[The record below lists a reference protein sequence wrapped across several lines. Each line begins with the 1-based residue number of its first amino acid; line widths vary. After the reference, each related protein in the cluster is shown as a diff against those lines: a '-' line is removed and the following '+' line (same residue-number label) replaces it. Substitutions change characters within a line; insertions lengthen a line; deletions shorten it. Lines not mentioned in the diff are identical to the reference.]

1 MIAAFSLALA
11 LWSAPAPALSPGD
24 IESQIDAGKFADA
37 AAAIEATELTPL
49 ARATLE
55 GRLAL
60 AQGKPARAA
69 TKFAEA
75 VRLAP
80 EHPPL
85 RLLWAHALLQANRP
99 GEVVAALEPLDATDS
114 AVAVLLAAAADAAD
128 DPAAAYDVLQA
139 AARAHDD
146 EIDLR
151 RQLVLLC
158 AREGLLAATQS
169 WIETL
174 TPEALGRDLT
184 LVVLQEIRSDAHAL
198 PLARMLA
205 GAFPDDPDVHAQLGW
220 VASAAGATTEAARAF
235 ERAVRLGAD
244 ESYAAAEHARAAGR
258 HRDALRMNAQV
269 ADDAVRQT
277 QRFDI
282 VFESGALAQAIVAGE
297 ALEAAGRLDPRRRYN
312 LAYAHYALQQYG
324 EASALARAL
333 NDTDQASRGRRLLQA
348 MGR

>member
-11 LWSAPAPALSPGD
+11 LWSAPAPTLSPRD
-24 IESQIDAGKFADA
+24 IEAQIDAGQLEEA
-37 AAAIEATELTPL
+37 AAALEATDLAPL

-60 AQGKPARAA
+60 ANGKPKRAA
-69 TKFAEA
+69 DRFERA
-75 VRLAP
+75 VELAP

-85 RLLWAHALLQANRP
+85 RLLWAHALLQSNEPDAVP
-99 GEVVAALEPLDATDS
+99 AALKPLDATDP
-114 AVAVLLAAAADAAD
+114 AVAVLLSAAADAND

-139 AARAHDD
+139 AALAHPK
-146 EIDLR
+146 ETDLR

-158 AREGLLAATQS
+158 AREGLLSAAQS

-174 TPEALGRDLT
+174 TPEVLGLDLT
-184 LVVLQEIRSDAHAL
+184 LAVLQELRSDAHAL

-205 GAFPDDPDVHAQLGW
+205 GAFAEDAGVQAQLGW

-244 ESYAAAEHARAAGR
+244 EAYAAAEHARAAGR
-258 HRDALRMNAQV
+258 HRDALRMNARV
-269 ADDAVRQT
+269 ADDAVRQS

-282 VFESGALAQAIVAGE
+282 VFESGALAQAIVAGR
-297 ALEAAGRLDPRRRYN
+297 ALDAAGRLDPRRRYN

-333 NDTDQASRGRRLLQA
+333 NDTDQATRGRRLLQA